1 MTTETKL
8 TTAEELL
15 RMPADGRRRELI
27 HGEVKTMAPA
37 GHQHGR
43 IAQRIALSLGQH
55 VSVHKLGEV
64 YAAETGF
71 KLASNPDH
79 VRAPDAAFVRRER
92 VSAVGDAEGFW
103 PGAPDLAVEVVSPSD
118 SFADVEEKVFDW
130 LDAGTRAV
138 VVVNPKKR
146 SVTLYRSVSEVR
158 ILSETESLSVEDVVP
173 GWNLPVRELFTR

>member
-15 RMPADGRRRELI
+15 RMPDDGLRRELI
-27 HGEVKTMAPA
+27 HGEVRTMAPA

-43 IAQRIALSLGQH
+43 IAQRIAGFLWQHVTANDLGQ
-55 VSVHKLGEV
+55 V

-92 VSAVGDAEGFW
+92 VTAVGDAEGYW

-118 SFADVEEKVFDW
+118 TFADVEEKVFDW
-130 LDAGTRAV
+130 LDAGTRGV

-146 SVTLYRSVSEVR
+146 SVTVYRSVSDVR
-158 ILSETESLSVEDVVP
+158 ILSETESLSVEEVVP
-173 GWNLPVRELFTR
+173 GWNLPVRELFMR

>member
-1 MTTETKL
+1 MTTQTKL
-8 TTAEELL
+8 ITAEELL
-15 RMPADGRRRELI
+15 RMPDDSLRRELI

-43 IAQRIALSLGQH
+43 IAQRIALSLGQQVAAH
-55 VSVHKLGEV
+55 QLGEV

-79 VRAPDAAFVRRER
+79 VRAPDAA
-92 VSAVGDAEGFW
+92 VGEVEGFW
-103 PGAPDLAVEVVSPSD
+103 PGAPDLAVEIVSPSD

-138 VVVNPKKR
+138 IVVNLKKR
-146 SVTLYRSVSEVR
+146 SVTLYRSVSDVR
-158 ILSETESLSVEDVVP
+158 VLTENQSLSVEDVVP
-173 GWNLPVRELFTR
+173 GWSLPVRDLFTL

>member
-15 RMPADGRRRELI
+15 RMPHDGLRRELI

-43 IAQRIALSLGQH
+43 IAQRIAGLLWQHVTANELGQ
-55 VSVHKLGEV
+55 V

-92 VSAVGDAEGFW
+92 VAAIGDAEGFF

-118 SFADVEEKVFDW
+118 TFADVEEKVFDW

-138 VVVNPKKR
+138 LVVNPKKR
-146 SVTLYRSVSEVR
+146 SVTVYRSVSDVR
-158 ILSETESLSVEDVVP
+158 ILSEAESLSVEEVVP
-173 GWNLPVRELFTR
+173 GWNLPVRDLFTL

>member
-1 MTTETKL
+1 
-8 TTAEELL
+8 
-15 RMPADGRRRELI
+15 
-27 HGEVKTMAPA
+27 MAPA

-43 IAQRIALSLGQH
+43 IAQRIAALLWQH
-55 VSVHKLGEV
+55 VAAHQLGEV

-92 VSAVGDAEGFW
+92 VVAVGEVEGFW
-103 PGAPDLAVEVVSPSD
+103 PGAPDLAVEVISPSD

-130 LDAGTRAV
+130 LDAGARAV

-146 SVTLYRSVSEVR
+146 SITLYRSVSNVR
-158 ILSETESLSVEDVVP
+158 VLSEKESLSVEDVVP
-173 GWNLPVRELFTR
+173 GWVLPVRDLFTL